1 MTDQNELEA
10 VRAIYDTYQEAMP
23 PNLLPEHLLQLGAFG
38 AQWIKTKDPSVT
50 SRSSFIIQRQI
61 VWRDGDV
68 LRSKP
73 AYASVLNGTGCERV
87 AYSEGETEAAFDAR
101 VDARASE
108 SD

>member
-1 MTDQNELEA
+1 MSKLNARLTKLEQ
-10 VRAIYDTYQEAMP
+10 RQ
-23 PNLLPEHLLQLGAFG
+23 GA
-38 AQWIKTKDPSVT
+38 SVKG
-50 SRSSFIIQRQI
+50 SSFIIQRQI

-73 AYASVLNGTGCERV
+73 AYASVLDGSGWERV

-101 VDARASE
+101 VDATACG